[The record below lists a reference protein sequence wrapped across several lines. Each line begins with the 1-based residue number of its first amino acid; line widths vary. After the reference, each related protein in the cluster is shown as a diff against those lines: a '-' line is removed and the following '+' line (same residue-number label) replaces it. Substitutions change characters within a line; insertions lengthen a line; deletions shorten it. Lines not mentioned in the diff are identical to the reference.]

1 MSSASDVDRRRARA
15 RFWIPIAAVL
25 ALCALTGFGAQAA
38 SIQPLEI
45 VTKNGVHVFSV
56 EMATTDAEREKGLM
70 YRKEL
75 PDGKGMLF
83 DFSPEQQISMWM
95 KNTFISL
102 DMIFIRADG
111 RILRIAEN
119 TEPQSLAIIS
129 SGGLA
134 KGVLEVIAGT
144 AQKYGIAP
152 GDRVAHPLFKTPV
165 EAVQAAALL
174 ASPAPEAC
182 NDRASQIKRRIA
194 QPGSAA
200 VLGTAGPQQS
210 SNANPCCHTGYP
222 RMERNPASWV
232 S

>member
-1 MSSASDVDRRRARA
+1 MNFASSVDRCRARA
-15 RFWIPIAAVL
+15 WFWMPVIVLL
-25 ALCALTGFGAQAA
+25 ALCALAGAGARAA

-45 VTKNGVHVFSV
+45 VTKNGVHVFTV
-56 EMATTDAEREKGLM
+56 EMATTEEERTTGLM

-95 KNTFISL
+95 KNTYIPL

-119 TEPQSLAIIS
+119 TEPHSLKIIS

-152 GDRVAHPLFKTPV
+152 GDRVAHPLFK
-165 EAVQAAALL
+165 
-174 ASPAPEAC
+174 
-182 NDRASQIKRRIA
+182 
-194 QPGSAA
+194 
-200 VLGTAGPQQS
+200 
-210 SNANPCCHTGYP
+210 P
-222 RMERNPASWV
+222 R
-232 S
+232 

>member
-1 MSSASDVDRRRARA
+1 MSFESQVDPRRPRGW
-15 RFWIPIAAVL
+15 FWMAIAAL
-25 ALCALTGFGAQAA
+25 ALCALAGAGAQAA

-56 EMATTDAEREKGLM
+56 ELATTDKERETGLM

-95 KNTFISL
+95 KNTYISL

-119 TEPQSLAIIS
+119 TEPQSLNIIS

-152 GDRVAHPLFKTPV
+152 GDRVAHPLFK
-165 EAVQAAALL
+165 
-174 ASPAPEAC
+174 
-182 NDRASQIKRRIA
+182 
-194 QPGSAA
+194 
-200 VLGTAGPQQS
+200 
-210 SNANPCCHTGYP
+210 P
-222 RMERNPASWV
+222 R
-232 S
+232 